1 MGRTRR
7 VGHAE
12 RLARA
17 VIRLEPLE
25 VQMPDGFGYGAFSL
39 KKTALLAALGAVCMA
54 HGASAGGEQ
63 AEKVRG
69 YFCDA
74 KSDQIAF
81 LNFKARGENE
91 IMAANAVNKQV
102 AKFSCAPYLPAMA
115 IPGKEQTIMKDGL
128 VYKLQSFTF
137 LPEKV
142 ERWSGTVLGS
152 LQVTARDQ
160 DI

>member
-1 MGRTRR
+1 
-7 VGHAE
+7 
-12 RLARA
+12 
-17 VIRLEPLE
+17 
-25 VQMPDGFGYGAFSL
+25 MPDGFAHGAFSL
-39 KKTALLAALGAVCMA
+39 RRTALLVALGAAVAA
-54 HGASAGGEQ
+54 HGASAGDEQ
-63 AEKVRG
+63 AATGDRAESVRG

-74 KSDQIAF
+74 KADQIAF

-91 IMAANAVNKQV
+91 IMAADAVNKQV
-102 AKFSCAPYLPAMA
+102 AKMSCAPYLPAMA
-115 IPGKEQTIMKDGL
+115 IPGKEQTVMRDGL

-152 LQVTARDQ
+152 LQVTAKDQ

>member
-1 MGRTRR
+1 
-7 VGHAE
+7 
-12 RLARA
+12 
-17 VIRLEPLE
+17 
-25 VQMPDGFGYGAFSL
+25 MPDGFVSGAFSL
-39 KKTALLAALGAVCMA
+39 KKTALLAALGAAFLA
-54 HGASAGGEQ
+54 HGASAGSEQ

-74 KSDQIAF
+74 KIDQIAF
-81 LNFKARGENE
+81 LNFKARGETE
-91 IMAANAVNKQV
+91 IMAANAVNKGI
-102 AKFSCAPYLPAMA
+102 AKMSCAPYLPVMA
-115 IPGKEQTIMKDGL
+115 IPGKEQTVMKDGL

>member
-1 MGRTRR
+1 
-7 VGHAE
+7 
-12 RLARA
+12 
-17 VIRLEPLE
+17 
-25 VQMPDGFGYGAFSL
+25 MPDGGVSRVFSL
-39 KKTALLAALGAVCMA
+39 KKIAVLTALGTVSVA

-63 AEKVRG
+63 AERVRG

-74 KSDQIAF
+74 KADQIAF
-81 LNFKARGENE
+81 LNFKARGETE
-91 IMAANAVNKQV
+91 IMAANAVNKQI
-102 AKFSCAPYLPAMA
+102 AKMSCAPYLPAMA
-115 IPGKEQTIMKDGL
+115 IPGKEQTVMKDGL

-152 LQVTARDQ
+152 LQVTTKDQ

>member
-1 MGRTRR
+1 
-7 VGHAE
+7 
-12 RLARA
+12 
-17 VIRLEPLE
+17 
-25 VQMPDGFGYGAFSL
+25 MPDGVSRAFSL
-39 KKTALLAALGAVCMA
+39 KKIAVLAALGAVCAA

-63 AEKVRG
+63 AERVRG

-74 KSDQIAF
+74 KADQIAF

-91 IMAANAVNKQV
+91 IMAANAVNKQM
-102 AKFSCAPYLPAMA
+102 AKMSCAPYLPAMA
-115 IPGKEQTIMKDGL
+115 IPGNEQTVMKDGL

-152 LQVTARDQ
+152 LQTTAKDQ

>member
-1 MGRTRR
+1 
-7 VGHAE
+7 
-12 RLARA
+12 
-17 VIRLEPLE
+17 
-25 VQMPDGFGYGAFSL
+25 MPDGFVSGAFSL
-39 KKTALLAALGAVCMA
+39 KRSAFLAAIGAVCLA
-54 HGASAGGEQ
+54 QAASAGS
-63 AEKVRG
+63 AEAERVRG

-81 LNFKARGENE
+81 LNFKARGETE
-91 IMAANAVNKQV
+91 IMAANAVNKGI
-102 AKFSCAPYLPAMA
+102 ARMSCAPYLPALA

-152 LQVTARDQ
+152 LHQTAHDQ